1 MSWMGGWFDPE
12 LEELFQDDPEL
23 LETAKVVRASRPAVE
38 PDPRFQNR
46 LRAQLV
52 AEASRGRAAHGVR
65 RWWQLGPAHFAWG
78 GAAVGV
84 VLIGATV
91 LTLVANHP
99 QDQTITG
106 FSELTAQH
114 SVSPDQV
121 ITVAFNQAMN
131 ETAVEQ
137 GVHIQPATKV
147 SFAWVDNNLVI
158 TPAYHL
164 SGNTPYTVT
173 IAKNHIVA
181 TSGASAAAPINI
193 TFGTAPSA
201 PVSPVSPPTLTSTAL
216 GLNGTGG
223 SLLFAPDGSSVVSTA
238 GLAPP
243 PATATATPPTS
254 AGATPTPSPTATPE
268 GVTGSPDVA
277 GALVEYKGAGTTPIR
292 LGNSPTAAAF
302 TSDGFTLG
310 TAVDDGNGGS
320 WVSASQSDG
329 TLRQHLVDSPTPVTS
344 LVWSS
349 NARIIY
355 TDGTSINSVDLS
367 KATASLYTIPPG
379 AGTIALLAPG
389 GAYAYVAPD
398 AGAPGGQLLDI
409 ATGADQMLQGAAS
422 DVAFSGDGS
431 TVAWVDESQSTPRLL
446 VEPVTQNAPA
456 TVSTLDGTTAMADV
470 TLDQDGDE
478 VAYLTTD
485 GTGTTQVVAAQLPS
499 GAPLVVGSPASPS
512 ALALSPGGDQIAF
525 ISDNA
530 AGPSVELGSVPGATA
545 AHTGIPIPVAANSTL
560 HAFVEAQVRDDVAT
574 LASLSGPGVNAASET
589 PQKLSRAYVISIYL
603 DAQGGVDANIELVV
617 DPNASHTTARVASER
632 LTLTND
638 PAGGGYL
645 VTTLSTT
652 PLRDESSGPHVVQVT
667 SATVGGVTTLQV
679 TFDSDLDASSVSGAI
694 SVVSASGTT
703 LASTTVYDPNS
714 RTATVTITHAP
725 AGTLMLNIATSLDDV
740 DSQPLPN
747 LFQAT
752 VGATS

>member
-1 MSWMGGWFDPE
+1 MSWMGGWLDPE

-23 LETAKVVRASRPAVE
+23 LETAKIVRASRPVVE

-52 AEASRGRAAHGVR
+52 AEGSRGRAAHGVR
-65 RWWQLGPAHFAWG
+65 RWWHLGPAHFAWG

-84 VLIGATV
+84 ALIGATV

-121 ITVAFNQAMN
+121 ITVAFNQPMN

-181 TSGASAAAPINI
+181 TSGASALAPINI

-216 GLNGTGG
+216 GPNGTGG
-223 SLLFAPDGSSVVSTA
+223 SLLFAPDGSVVSTG
-238 GLAPP
+238 GLAPAS
-243 PATATATPPTS
+243 ATSTPPTS
-254 AGATPTPSPTATPE
+254 AGATPPPSPTPTPE
-268 GVTGSPDVA
+268 GVTGPPDVTS
-277 GALVEYKGAGTTPIR
+277 GLVEYKGAGAPPVL
-292 LGNSPTAAAF
+292 LGNAPTAVAF
-302 TSDGFTLG
+302 SADGFTLG
-310 TAVDDGNGGS
+310 TAVDDGSGGS

-329 TLRQHLVDSPTPVTS
+329 KLRQHLVDSPTPVTS

-349 NARIIY
+349 NDRIVY
-355 TDGTSINSVDLS
+355 TDGTSVNSVDIT
-367 KATASLYTIPPG
+367 KAKASLYTIPHG

-389 GAYAYVAPD
+389 GAYAFVAP
-398 AGAPGGQLLDI
+398 APGAPGGQLLDI
-409 ATGADQMLQGAAS
+409 ATGAGQVLQGAAG

-431 TVAWVDESQSTPRLL
+431 TVVWVDESQSTPRLL

-456 TVSTLDGTTAMADV
+456 TVPSLEGTTSIAEV

-485 GTGTTQVVAAQLPS
+485 NTGTTRLVAAQLPG

-530 AGPSVELGSVPGATA
+530 AGPSVELGAVPGAAAGHTA
-545 AHTGIPIPVAANSTL
+545 SPIPVAANSTL
-560 HAFVEAQVRDDVAT
+560 HAFVEAQVRGDVAT
-574 LASLSGPGVNAASET
+574 LASLSGAGVNAASDT
-589 PQKLSRAYVISIYL
+589 PKKLSRAYVISVYL

-617 DPNASHTTARVASER
+617 DPNANHTTARVASEV
-632 LTLTND
+632 LTLTNN
-638 PAGGGYL
+638 PAGGGYV
-645 VTTLSTT
+645 VTSLSTK
-652 PLRDESSGPHVVQVT
+652 PLRDESSGPHIVQVT
-667 SATVGGVTTLQV
+667 STTNAGVTTLQV
-679 TFDSDLDASSVSGAI
+679 TFDSDLSASTVAGAI

-703 LASTTVYDPNS
+703 LPTTTVYDPNS
-714 RTATVTITHAP
+714 RTATVTIAHAP
-725 AGTLMLNIATSLDDV
+725 SGTLMLNIATSLNDV
-740 DSQPLPN
+740 DAQSLQI

>member
-1 MSWMGGWFDPE
+1 MSWMGGWLDPE

-23 LETAKVVRASRPAVE
+23 LETAKVVRASRPVVE

-52 AEASRGRAAHGVR
+52 AEGSRGRAAHGVR
-65 RWWQLGPAHFAWG
+65 RWWHLGPAHFAWG

-121 ITVAFNQAMN
+121 ITVAFNQPMN

-181 TSGASAAAPINI
+181 TSGASASAPINI
-193 TFGTAPSA
+193 TFGTAPSS

-223 SLLFAPDGSSVVSTA
+223 SLLFGPDGSVVSTT
-238 GLAPP
+238 GLAPAS
-243 PATATATPPTS
+243 ATASATPPS
-254 AGATPTPSPTATPE
+254 RAGATPTPSPTATPE
-268 GVTGSPDVA
+268 GVTGPPDVT
-277 GALVEYKGAGTTPIR
+277 GGLVEYKGVGVAPIR

-302 TSDGFTLG
+302 TADQFTLA

-320 WVSASQSDG
+320 WIAASQSDG

-344 LVWSS
+344 LVWAS
-349 NARIIY
+349 NDRIVY
-355 TDGTSINSVDLS
+355 TDGTSINSVDIS
-367 KATASLYTIPPG
+367 KAKASLYTSPPG

-389 GAYAYVAPD
+389 GASAFVAP
-398 AGAPGGQLLDI
+398 APGATGGQLLDI
-409 ATGADQMLQGAAS
+409 ATGADQVLQGAAS

-431 TVAWVDESQSTPRLL
+431 TVVWVDESQSAPRLL

-456 TVSTLDGTTAMADV
+456 TVPSLEGTTTIADV

-478 VAYLTTD
+478 IAYLVTD
-485 GTGTTQVVAAQLPS
+485 NTGTTQVVAAQLPS

-530 AGPSVELGSVPGATA
+530 AGSSVELGAVPGAA
-545 AHTGIPIPVAANSTL
+545 AGHTGSRIPVAANSTL

-574 LASLSGPGVNAASET
+574 LASLSGTGVNAASDT
-589 PQKLSRAYVISIYL
+589 PQKLSRAYVISVYL

-617 DPNASHTTARVASER
+617 DPNANHTTARVASEV
-632 LTLTND
+632 LTLTNN

-645 VTTLSTT
+645 VTSLSTT

-667 SATVGGVTTLQV
+667 STTDAGVTTLQV
-679 TFDSDLDASSVSGAI
+679 TFDSDLNASTVAGAI

-703 LASTTVYDPNS
+703 LLSTTVYDPNS
-714 RTATVTITHAP
+714 RTATVRIAHAP
-725 AGTLMLNIATSLDDV
+725 SGTLMLNIATSLNDV
-740 DSQPLPN
+740 DAQSLQI

-752 VGATS
+752 VGPTS